1 MKDKEVI
8 EEVIDFLKKALI
20 EEQNNPEENIKEKKR
35 NERKK
40 LKTELTY
47 IEYIASLPPITTGQF
62 LKRFKELGYRYNRFI
77 KEANENS
84 IFISKSID
92 FQQIFYYMTIIKNNR
107 ELHAIIDKAEKE
119 MMELEDILK
128 TTKITTNEI
137 IKEFKNNKTK

>member
-1 MKDKEVI
+1 MKN
-8 EEVIDFLKKALI
+8 EEVIDFFKKALI

-47 IEYIASLPPITTGQF
+47 IEYIASLPPITPGQF

-84 IFISKSID
+84 IIISKSID

>member
-1 MKDKEVI
+1 MKN
-8 EEVIDFLKKALI
+8 EEVIDFFKKALI

-47 IEYIASLPPITTGQF
+47 IEYIASLPPITPGQF

-77 KEANENS
+77 KETNENS

-92 FQQIFYYMTIIKNNR
+92 FQQIFYYMTIIKNHR

>member
-1 MKDKEVI
+1 MKD
-8 EEVIDFLKKALI
+8 EEVIDFFKKALI
-20 EEQNNPEENIKEKKR
+20 EEQNNPKENIKEKKR

-47 IEYIASLPPITTGQF
+47 IEYIASLPPITPGQF

-77 KEANENS
+77 KETNENS
-84 IFISKSID
+84 IIISKSID
-92 FQQIFYYMTIIKNNR
+92 FQQIFYCMTIIKNNR

-128 TTKITTNEI
+128 TTKITTNKI

>member
-1 MKDKEVI
+1 MKD
-8 EEVIDFLKKALI
+8 EEVIDFFKKALI
-20 EEQNNPEENIKEKKR
+20 EEQNNPKENIKEKKR

-47 IEYIASLPPITTGQF
+47 IEYIASLPPITPGQF

-84 IFISKSID
+84 IIISKSID

-128 TTKITTNEI
+128 TTKITTNKI